1 MKKHLHPLNCEIDN
15 KLFLCKTK
23 NQMAFLYIKENTHTF
38 VYIILSQSV
47 IFDVVSNDDYD
58 DDDDDDDDDVHV
70 HDAVDDC
77 HL

>member
-1 MKKHLHPLNCEIDN
+1 
-15 KLFLCKTK
+15 
-23 NQMAFLYIKENTHTF
+23 MAFLYIKENTHTF